1 MNGKQLDQ
9 EAMLG
14 NIIACITCMDRYKDY
29 EATVDDDGVIFFHNI
44 NDKPVIRFNA
54 REVLKAVV
62 DYIQA
67 TGSDEVEVRQNG
79 ITLFAVKAIY

>member
-1 MNGKQLDQ
+1 M
-9 EAMLG
+9 
-14 NIIACITCMDRYKDY
+14 I
-29 EATVDDDGVIFFHNI
+29 H
-44 NDKPVIRFNA
+44 FNA

-67 TGSDEVEVRQNG
+67 TGSDEVEVRQDG

>member
-1 MNGKQLDQ
+1 MNDKQLDQ
-9 EAMLG
+9 EVMLE
-14 NIIACITCMDRYKDY
+14 NIIACVTCMDRYKDC
-29 EATVDDDGVIFFHNI
+29 EAAVDDDGVIFFHGI
-44 NDKPVIRFNA
+44 NGKPVIRFNA

-67 TGSDEVEVRQNG
+67 TGSDEVEVRQDG

>member
-1 MNGKQLDQ
+1 
-9 EAMLG
+9 MLE
-14 NIIACITCMDRYKDY
+14 NIIARVACMDRCKDY
-29 EATVDDDGVIFFHNI
+29 EAAVDDDGVIFFHGI
-44 NDKPVIRFNA
+44 ND

-67 TGSDEVEVRQNG
+67 TGSDEVEIRQDG